1 MDFGRVL
8 TAMATPFD
16 EHGQVD
22 FLKIDELV
30 DHLIENGTEGL
41 VVAGTTGESATLS
54 FDEKVEVWRRTVKA
68 ADKRVPVLAGSGTN
82 GTQESLELSLRA
94 QNTGVDGLMLVVPYY
109 NKPNQEGLYLHFKT
123 IAERTDLPIMVYN
136 VPGRTVVRMTPETV
150 INLSRVPSIVAVKE
164 ATGDL
169 SAMAQMVEETADD
182 FYVYTGDDHLTY
194 PSYAIGA
201 HGVVSVSAHVAG
213 SMMQQMLNHFDKGET
228 KEAAK
233 LHRKLVPVCKGM
245 FIAPSPAPIK
255 AAVKRKGLDIGGV
268 RLPMVPLTVEE
279 EKFVHDLVDRL

>member
-16 EHGQVD
+16 DHGNID
-22 FLKIDELV
+22 FPKIDELV
-30 DHLIENGTEGL
+30 DHLIDNGTEGL
-41 VVAGTTGESATLS
+41 VVAGTTGESATVS
-54 FDEKVEVWRRTVKA
+54 FDEKVDVWRRTVQA
-68 ADKRVPVLAGSGTN
+68 AKGRIPVLAGSGTN
-82 GTQESLELSLRA
+82 GTQESFELSKRA
-94 QNTGVDGLMLVVPYY
+94 KDAGVDGLMLVVPYY

-123 IAERTDLPIMVYN
+123 VAEGVDLPIMVYN

-150 INLSRVPSIVAVKE
+150 IKLSDIPNIVAVKE

-194 PSYAIGA
+194 PAYAIGA
-201 HGVVSVSAHVAG
+201 HGVVSVSSHVAG
-213 SMMQQMLNHFDKGET
+213 KEMQQMLDFFDNGQT
-228 KEAAK
+228 GEAAK

-255 AAVKRKGLDIGGV
+255 AAIKRKGLDIGGV

-279 EKFVHDLVDRL
+279 ETFVHDLVDRL